1 LKALTILV
9 AWLFVKQKMM
19 GVAVNADALAAVV
32 RVARTPFS
40 GQLPLWRA
48 GEARALVASAR
59 ETRVEKNFMLIVEKR
74 VAKIKWILDKTSG

>member
-1 LKALTILV
+1 MKALTILV
-9 AWLFVKQKMM
+9 AWVFVKHKKM
-19 GVAVNADALAAVV
+19 GVGVNSDALALVV

-48 GEARALVASAR
+48 GEAKALVAIAR

-74 VAKIKWILDKTSG
+74 VAKIK